1 MLTAEE
7 TQDKERPLR
16 EAVRDTLRTRI
27 FEGHYAPGTRLVERD
42 LAAEF
47 NVSRLPVREALRML
61 PQEGLISDRGA
72 RGAEVSTLSPKDVED
87 LFDVR
92 QSLEVLAC
100 RLAAARATRED
111 LARLEGLLDEA
122 DRCLAKGAVMEAHRA
137 NSEFHDAIT
146 AIADNNFLKSALE
159 PLQGRMHWLFRH
171 VSDLPELIQE
181 HRELYA
187 AIASGDPTAPPPSR
201 RRTSASTASSS
212 PRTSGKPNQPCTGR
226 NHETARHQPQHQRRR
241 HRPHRVG
248 GPALRAPGTELVVR
262 TAGHGVEYIETR
274 FESLIAAGAVAE
286 IIAEYTGRVDS
297 AAADGLPASANARRR
312 AWWPPSAT
320 PACRP

>member
-7 TQDKERPLR
+7 TQDKDRPLR
-16 EAVRDTLRTRI
+16 ETVRDTLRTRI

-47 NVSRLPVREALRML
+47 SVSRLPVREALRML
-61 PQEGLISDRGA
+61 RQEGLISDRGA
-72 RGAEVSTLSPKDVED
+72 RGAEVSSLSPKDVED

-100 RLAAARATRED
+100 RLAAKRATTQD
-111 LARLEGLLDEA
+111 LAYLKGLLDNAEA
-122 DRCLAKGAVMEAHRA
+122 FLAKGSVMEAHRA

-171 VSDLPELIQE
+171 VSDLPELIRE

-187 AIASGDPTAPPPSR
+187 AVASGDPDRAAAQ
-201 RRTSASTASSS
+201 SASHI
-212 PRTSGKPNQPCTGR
+212 GKYRDQFPEDFQKTEP
-226 NHETARHQPQHQRRR
+226 EF
-241 HRPHRVG
+241 HRKRK
-248 GPALRAPGTELVVR
+248 
-262 TAGHGVEYIETR
+262 
-274 FESLIAAGAVAE
+274 
-286 IIAEYTGRVDS
+286 
-297 AAADGLPASANARRR
+297 
-312 AWWPPSAT
+312 
-320 PACRP
+320 

>member
-16 EAVRDTLRTRI
+16 ETVRDTLRTRI

-47 NVSRLPVREALRML
+47 SVSRLPVREALRML
-61 PQEGLISDRGA
+61 RQEGLISDRGA
-72 RGAEVSTLSPKDVED
+72 RGAEVSSLSPKDVED

-100 RLAAARATRED
+100 RLAAKRATKDD
-111 LARLEGLLDEA
+111 LAYLKRLLDNAEA
-122 DRCLAKGAVMEAHRA
+122 FLAKGSIMEAHRS

-146 AIADNNFLKSALE
+146 GIADNNFLKSALE

-171 VSDLPELIQE
+171 VSDLPELIRE

-187 AIASGDPTAPPPSR
+187 AIASGDPDKAAAQ
-201 RRTSASTASSS
+201 SASHI
-212 PRTSGKPNQPCTGR
+212 GKYREQFPEDFQKTEP
-226 NHETARHQPQHQRRR
+226 EF
-241 HRPHRVG
+241 HRKRK
-248 GPALRAPGTELVVR
+248 
-262 TAGHGVEYIETR
+262 
-274 FESLIAAGAVAE
+274 
-286 IIAEYTGRVDS
+286 
-297 AAADGLPASANARRR
+297 
-312 AWWPPSAT
+312 
-320 PACRP
+320 

>member
-7 TQDKERPLR
+7 TQDKDRPLR
-16 EAVRDTLRTRI
+16 ETVRDTLRTRI

-47 NVSRLPVREALRML
+47 SVSRLPVREALRML
-61 PQEGLISDRGA
+61 RQEGLISDRGA
-72 RGAEVSTLSPKDVED
+72 RGAEVSSLSPKDVED

-100 RLAAARATRED
+100 RLAAKRATTQD
-111 LARLEGLLDEA
+111 LAYLKGLLDNAEA
-122 DRCLAKGAVMEAHRA
+122 FLARGSVMEAHRA

-171 VSDLPELIQE
+171 VSDLPELIRE

-187 AIASGDPTAPPPSR
+187 AVASGDPDRAAAQ
-201 RRTSASTASSS
+201 SASHI
-212 PRTSGKPNQPCTGR
+212 GKYRDQFPEDFQKTEP
-226 NHETARHQPQHQRRR
+226 EF
-241 HRPHRVG
+241 HRKRK
-248 GPALRAPGTELVVR
+248 
-262 TAGHGVEYIETR
+262 
-274 FESLIAAGAVAE
+274 
-286 IIAEYTGRVDS
+286 
-297 AAADGLPASANARRR
+297 
-312 AWWPPSAT
+312 
-320 PACRP
+320 

>member
-7 TQDKERPLR
+7 TQDKDRPLR
-16 EAVRDTLRTRI
+16 ETVRDTLRTRI

-47 NVSRLPVREALRML
+47 SVSRLPVREALRML
-61 PQEGLISDRGA
+61 RQEGLISDRGA
-72 RGAEVSTLSPKDVED
+72 RGAEVSSLSPKDVED

-100 RLAAARATRED
+100 RLAAKRATKDD
-111 LARLEGLLDEA
+111 LSYLKRLLDNAEA
-122 DRCLAKGAVMEAHRA
+122 FLAKGAVMEAHRA

-171 VSDLPELIQE
+171 VSDLPELIRE

-187 AIASGDPTAPPPSR
+187 AIASGDPDKAAAQ
-201 RRTSASTASSS
+201 SASHI
-212 PRTSGKPNQPCTGR
+212 GKYRDQFPEDFQKTEP
-226 NHETARHQPQHQRRR
+226 EF
-241 HRPHRVG
+241 HRKRK
-248 GPALRAPGTELVVR
+248 
-262 TAGHGVEYIETR
+262 
-274 FESLIAAGAVAE
+274 
-286 IIAEYTGRVDS
+286 
-297 AAADGLPASANARRR
+297 
-312 AWWPPSAT
+312 
-320 PACRP
+320 

>member
-7 TQDKERPLR
+7 TQDKDRPLR
-16 EAVRDTLRTRI
+16 ETVRDTLRTRI

-47 NVSRLPVREALRML
+47 SVSRLPVREALRML
-61 PQEGLISDRGA
+61 RQEGLISDRGA
-72 RGAEVSTLSPKDVED
+72 RGAEVSSLSPKDVED

-100 RLAAARATRED
+100 RLAAKRATRED
-111 LARLEGLLDEA
+111 LAYLKGLLDNAEA
-122 DRCLAKGAVMEAHRA
+122 FLAKGSVMEAHRS

-171 VSDLPELIQE
+171 VSDLPELIRE

-187 AIASGDPTAPPPSR
+187 AIASGDPDKAAAQ
-201 RRTSASTASSS
+201 SASHI
-212 PRTSGKPNQPCTGR
+212 GKYRDQFPEDFQKTEP
-226 NHETARHQPQHQRRR
+226 EF
-241 HRPHRVG
+241 HRKRK
-248 GPALRAPGTELVVR
+248 
-262 TAGHGVEYIETR
+262 
-274 FESLIAAGAVAE
+274 
-286 IIAEYTGRVDS
+286 
-297 AAADGLPASANARRR
+297 
-312 AWWPPSAT
+312 
-320 PACRP
+320 

>member
-7 TQDKERPLR
+7 TQDKDRPLR
-16 EAVRDTLRTRI
+16 ETVRDTLRTRI

-47 NVSRLPVREALRML
+47 SVSRLPVREALRML
-61 PQEGLISDRGA
+61 RQEGLISDRGA
-72 RGAEVSTLSPKDVED
+72 RGAEVSSLSPKDVED

-100 RLAAARATRED
+100 RLAAKRATTED
-111 LARLEGLLDEA
+111 LAYLEGLLDNAEA
-122 DRCLAKGAVMEAHRA
+122 FLAKGSVMEAHRA

-171 VSDLPELIQE
+171 VSDLPELIRE

-187 AIASGDPTAPPPSR
+187 AIASGDPDKAAAQ
-201 RRTSASTASSS
+201 SASHI
-212 PRTSGKPNQPCTGR
+212 GKYRDQFPEDFQK
-226 NHETARHQPQHQRRR
+226 
-241 HRPHRVG
+241 
-248 GPALRAPGTELVVR
+248 TEPEFYR
-262 TAGHGVEYIETR
+262 KR
-274 FESLIAAGAVAE
+274 K
-286 IIAEYTGRVDS
+286 
-297 AAADGLPASANARRR
+297 
-312 AWWPPSAT
+312 
-320 PACRP
+320 

>member
-7 TQDKERPLR
+7 TQDKDRPLR
-16 EAVRDTLRTRI
+16 ETVRDTLRTRI

-47 NVSRLPVREALRML
+47 AVSRLPVREALRML
-61 PQEGLISDRGA
+61 RQEGLISDRGA

-100 RLAAARATRED
+100 RLAAVRATQED
-111 LARLEGLLDEA
+111 LAYLKGLLDDAEGF
-122 DRCLAKGAVMEAHRA
+122 LAKGAVREAHRA

-146 AIADNNFLKSALE
+146 RIADNNFLKSALE

-181 HRELYA
+181 HRALYA
-187 AIASGDPTAPPPSR
+187 AIASGDPDTAAAQ
-201 RRTSASTASSS
+201 SASHI
-212 PRTSGKPNQPCTGR
+212 GKYREQFPEDFQKT
-226 NHETARHQPQHQRRR
+226 EPQL
-241 HRPHRVG
+241 HRKKK
-248 GPALRAPGTELVVR
+248 
-262 TAGHGVEYIETR
+262 
-274 FESLIAAGAVAE
+274 
-286 IIAEYTGRVDS
+286 
-297 AAADGLPASANARRR
+297 
-312 AWWPPSAT
+312 
-320 PACRP
+320 

>member
-1 MLTAEE
+1 MLAAED

-47 NVSRLPVREALRML
+47 SVSRLPVREALRML
-61 PQEGLISDRGA
+61 RQEGLISDRGA

-100 RLAAARATRED
+100 RLAAIRATEHD
-111 LARLEGLLDEA
+111 LAYLKGLLDDAEGF
-122 DRCLAKGAVMEAHRA
+122 LAKGAVREAHRS

-146 AIADNNFLKSALE
+146 SIADNNFLKSALE

-181 HRELYA
+181 HRALYT
-187 AIASGDPTAPPPSR
+187 AIATGDPDRAAAQ
-201 RRTSASTASSS
+201 SASHI
-212 PRTSGKPNQPCTGR
+212 GKYRDQFPEDFQKT
-226 NHETARHQPQHQRRR
+226 EPQL
-241 HRPHRVG
+241 HRKK
-248 GPALRAPGTELVVR
+248 
-262 TAGHGVEYIETR
+262 
-274 FESLIAAGAVAE
+274 
-286 IIAEYTGRVDS
+286 
-297 AAADGLPASANARRR
+297 
-312 AWWPPSAT
+312 
-320 PACRP
+320 

>member
-16 EAVRDTLRTRI
+16 ETVRDALRTRI

-47 NVSRLPVREALRML
+47 SVSRLPVREALRML
-61 PQEGLISDRGA
+61 RQEGLISDRGA

-100 RLAAARATRED
+100 RLAAIRATEQD
-111 LARLEGLLDEA
+111 LAFLKGLLDDAEGF
-122 DRCLAKGAVMEAHRA
+122 LAKGAVREAHRS

-146 AIADNNFLKSALE
+146 SIADNNFLKSALE

-171 VSDLPELIQE
+171 VADLPELIRE
-181 HRELYA
+181 HRALYA
-187 AIASGDPTAPPPSR
+187 AIATGDPDRAAAQ
-201 RRTSASTASSS
+201 SASHI
-212 PRTSGKPNQPCTGR
+212 GKYREQFPDDFQKT
-226 NHETARHQPQHQRRR
+226 EPQL
-241 HRPHRVG
+241 HRKK
-248 GPALRAPGTELVVR
+248 
-262 TAGHGVEYIETR
+262 
-274 FESLIAAGAVAE
+274 
-286 IIAEYTGRVDS
+286 
-297 AAADGLPASANARRR
+297 
-312 AWWPPSAT
+312 
-320 PACRP
+320 

>member
-7 TQDKERPLR
+7 TQDKDRPLR
-16 EAVRDTLRTRI
+16 ETVRDTLRTRI

-47 NVSRLPVREALRML
+47 SVSRLPVREALRML
-61 PQEGLISDRGA
+61 RQEGLISDRGA
-72 RGAEVSTLSPKDVED
+72 RGAEVSSLSPKDVED

-100 RLAAARATRED
+100 RLAAKRATRDD
-111 LARLEGLLDEA
+111 LSYLERLLDNAEA
-122 DRCLAKGAVMEAHRA
+122 FLAKGAVMEAHRS

-171 VSDLPELIQE
+171 VSDLPELIRE

-187 AIASGDPTAPPPSR
+187 AIASGDPDKAAAQ
-201 RRTSASTASSS
+201 SASHI
-212 PRTSGKPNQPCTGR
+212 GKYREQFPEDFQKTEP
-226 NHETARHQPQHQRRR
+226 EF
-241 HRPHRVG
+241 HRKRK
-248 GPALRAPGTELVVR
+248 
-262 TAGHGVEYIETR
+262 
-274 FESLIAAGAVAE
+274 
-286 IIAEYTGRVDS
+286 
-297 AAADGLPASANARRR
+297 
-312 AWWPPSAT
+312 
-320 PACRP
+320 